1 MGYLGTNMIRWFE
14 KLLWYA
20 RLFHICYQFVQIIEQ
35 FGQSFVRKCWNI
47 YFEQKSNLSKYLID
61 WNFG

>member
-20 RLFHICYQFVQIIEQ
+20 RLFHICYQFVHIIEQ
-35 FGQSFVRKCWNI
+35 FGQSFV
-47 YFEQKSNLSKYLID
+47 QKSNLSKYLID